1 MKSTNVQNSHL
12 QERLETVGRP
22 RIAIIGDLIMDR
34 YMIGD
39 VSRISPEAPIPVLAV
54 KSNDLRLGG
63 AGNVVSNLIAMEA
76 DVDVVG
82 VVGDDGLGRA
92 MREMFEERQ
101 VHVEGLVIAD
111 DRPTIEKTRMMS
123 GVQQMLRVDREL
135 AKPIDGATEKLVIQA
150 ALASVE
156 RCDGVVLSDYGKG
169 VLTDDVLA
177 QVIAAARQRGIPVLV
192 DPKGADFTRYKGAT
206 LVTPNRKEAE
216 LALGRSIASLE
227 ELPQAAD
234 ELTQSAEL
242 DFIVITLSAEGI
254 YYRSSSKAVNP
265 TEGRVPA
272 MARAVYDVTG
282 AGDTVVSQ
290 LALYLSLRWE
300 LAEAVAMANHA
311 AGVVVERLGTHSV
324 TRAEL
329 TARLRATQPKQGKVL
344 DSHSLSSTVEDWRRQ
359 DRRIVFTNG
368 CFDVIHAGHV
378 SYLRFA
384 RERGDVL
391 LVGVNSDA
399 SVSRLKGPT
408 RPVNGL
414 DDRLAVLA
422 AMEMV
427 DAVVAF
433 EGDTPKDLIEA
444 VTPDVLVKG
453 EDWADKGVVGREWV
467 ESHGGQV
474 VLAPVMAGRSTT
486 NILKRAQTGE
496 SASQKPA
503 PGGGSH

>member
-1 MKSTNVQNSHL
+1 MNTPAVQTAWL
-12 QERLETVGRP
+12 QERLEAVPHP
-22 RIAIIGDLIMDR
+22 RLAIIGDLIMDR
-34 YMIGD
+34 YMFGD

-63 AGNVVSNLIAMEA
+63 AGNVVANLVAMEA
-76 DVDVVG
+76 QVEVVG

-92 MREMFEERQ
+92 MREMFDSQ
-101 VHVEGLVIAD
+101 GVHVDGLIID
-111 DRPTIEKTRMMS
+111 PDRPTIEKTRMMS
-123 GVQQMLRVDREL
+123 GVQQMLRVDREI
-135 AKPIDGATEKLVIQA
+135 AKPIGGAVEEAVKQA
-150 ALASVE
+150 ALASVA
-156 RCDGVVLSDYGKG
+156 RCEGVVLSDYGKG
-169 VLTDDVLA
+169 LLTPAILSA
-177 QVIAAARQRGIPVLV
+177 VIAAARERNIPVLV
-192 DPKGADFTRYKGAT
+192 DPKGSDFTKYRGAT

-216 LALGRSIASLE
+216 HALGRPIPTLE
-227 ELPQAAD
+227 DLPAAAD
-234 ELTQSAEL
+234 ELNQRAEL
-242 DFIVITLSAEGI
+242 DLIVITLSAEGI
-254 YYRSSSKAVNP
+254 YFRSRREP
-265 TEGRVPA
+265 GLEGRVPA

-290 LALYLSLRWE
+290 LALYLSLGWPIS
-300 LAEAVAMANHA
+300 EAVAMANHA

-324 TRAEL
+324 TRGEL
-329 TARLRATQPKQGKVL
+329 MARLRAAQPKRGKVL
-344 DSHSLSSTVEDWRRQ
+344 DESNLSGAVEDWRRQ
-359 DRRIVFTNG
+359 GKRVVFTNG

-399 SVSRLKGPT
+399 SVSRLKGPS
-408 RPVNGL
+408 RPVNPL
-414 DDRLAVLA
+414 SDRLAVLA

-427 DAVVAF
+427 DAVVSF
-433 EGDTPKDLIEA
+433 EGDTPKALIEA

-486 NILKRAQTGE
+486 NILARAKSGE
-496 SASQKPA
+496 SASSAQP
-503 PGGGSH
+503 PGGGH

>member
-1 MKSTNVQNSHL
+1 MNTPAVSNSAL
-12 QERLETVGRP
+12 QERLEAVGRP
-22 RIAIIGDLIMDR
+22 RLAIIGDLIMDR

-39 VSRISPEAPIPVLAV
+39 VTRISPEAPIPVLAV

-63 AGNVVSNLIAMEA
+63 AGNVVANLVAMEA
-76 DVDVVG
+76 QVDVVG
-82 VVGDDGLGRA
+82 VVGNDGLGRA
-92 MREMFEERQ
+92 MREMFEAQ
-101 VHVEGLVIAD
+101 GVDVGGLVID
-111 DRPTIEKTRMMS
+111 PDRPTIEKTRMMS
-123 GVQQMLRVDREL
+123 GVQQMLRVDREDPQSISGEVE
-135 AKPIDGATEKLVIQA
+135 ARVRAA
-150 ALASVE
+150 ALASVA
-156 RCDGVVLSDYGKG
+156 RCEGVVLSDYGKG
-169 VLTDDVLA
+169 VLTPGVLA
-177 QVIAAARQRGIPVLV
+177 AVIAAARERGIPVLV
-192 DPKGADFTRYKGAT
+192 DPKGSDFTRYRGAT

-216 LALGRSIASLE
+216 EALGRSIPALDD
-227 ELPQAAD
+227 LPAAAD
-234 ELTQSAEL
+234 ELTNTAEL
-242 DFIVITLSAEGI
+242 DLIVITLSAEGI
-254 YYRSSSKAVNP
+254 YFRSRVEP
-265 TEGRVPA
+265 GREGRVPA

-290 LALYLSLRWE
+290 LALYLALGWDI
-300 LAEAVAMANHA
+300 AEAVAMANHA
-311 AGVVVERLGTHSV
+311 AGVVVARLGTHSV

-329 TARLRATQPKQGKVL
+329 MARLRESQPKRGKVL
-344 DSHSLSSTVEDWRRQ
+344 DGETLSDAVEDWRRQ
-359 DRRIVFTNG
+359 GKRVVFTNG

-408 RPVNGL
+408 RPVNHL
-414 DDRLAVLA
+414 ADRLAVLA

-427 DAVVAF
+427 DAVVSF
-433 EGDTPKDLIEA
+433 DGDTPKELIEA

-486 NILKRAQTGE
+486 NILARAKSGE
-496 SASQKPA
+496 SAQGAS
-503 PGGGSH
+503 PGGAH